1 VPILLQVWLPL
12 PVPPLD
18 YLPPHTD
25 PPADDPCGSRVAVPW
40 QGGVL
45 VGLVASVREARPAE
59 TLDARPAVAWVAGEE
74 RVGPAGLALL
84 AAQAARAGVPIGVS
98 VGHWAAGLLKG
109 PWSHRVRLRPTIP
122 PELLGPEGAPLADG
136 AWHPASVVA
145 PTPLDE
151 WRRHDLVLEAVEG
164 PSHLVRRLVPLLGVE
179 AAPLAGAPRAPQRT
193 ALAWLT
199 EQGSAESAAALARDA
214 DVPLSAV
221 RALITKGYA
230 GYVELA
236 PDPLP
241 TPWVAANPQPPFDQP
256 PALAPAAA
264 PGNLLVCG
272 GDAAARYAASLGWL
286 AAAVNAGGQALWLVP
301 EQGHAEALARASAT
315 LLPTLRL
322 DPELAPGARA
332 ALVHE
337 LHQGTPALII
347 GTYPVMLMA
356 MPRLARVAMWDAASG
371 SGKQLSGAR
380 SVLRRDLISYAQAAG
395 VPWLLSDPLATAEL
409 RALPYDARLD
419 LPRRPPRAALLNLR
433 EEPGWPLA
441 AGLVR
446 LLRQVAE
453 RRRQALVISARRG
466 YAAALGCRGCG
477 EVVMCRDCDLPLRW
491 HARLGR
497 LRCHQCGAEQGL
509 PSGCSACGTS
519 DFDPRPGAGTEWL
532 AEAVRGVLPGTAVY
546 SWDRDQRD
554 DLSPLLAGEPG
565 VVVGTIALLRAPVLP
580 QLALIAL
587 AAGDSLHDHEDIR
600 AEEASL
606 RTLLMLPDLAPRD
619 RRPLLLAQVHRPE
632 HPVWLAWTDAHL
644 DLAVE
649 AFGQRVS
656 ERRVALGYPPARA
669 WARVQLTHRDQ
680 RRVSAAAHE
689 LGEQLRL
696 AGADVLGP
704 APAPLARAQG
714 RYAYHLFLRAED
726 EGSLGGWVAR
736 VPLRPGGGVV
746 VRVDVDPYDIEVW
759 IP

>member
-1 VPILLQVWLPL
+1 M
-12 PVPPLD
+12 
-18 YLPPHTD
+18 
-25 PPADDPCGSRVAVPW
+25 RVAVPW
-40 QGGVL
+40 QGGVM
-45 VGLVASVREARPAE
+45 VGLVAAVREARLAE

-74 RVGPAGLALL
+74 RLSAASLAML

-109 PWSHRVRLRPTIP
+109 PWRHRVRLRPTTP
-122 PELLGPEGAPLADG
+122 PDLLGDEGAPLADG
-136 AWHPASVVA
+136 AWHEASVVA
-145 PTPLDE
+145 TNLLDD
-151 WRRHDLVLEAVEG
+151 WRRHDLLLEEVEG
-164 PSHLVRRLVPLLGVE
+164 PTTQVRRLVALQGE
-179 AAPLAGAPRAPQRT
+179 DAALAVGARAAQRS

-199 EQGSAESAAALARDA
+199 EHGSVESAAALARNA
-214 DVPLSAV
+214 DVSVSAV
-221 RALITKGYA
+221 RALIAKGYA
-230 GYVELA
+230 GYLELE
-236 PDPLP
+236 PDPAP
-241 TPWVAANPQPPFDQP
+241 TAWVTAAPQPPFDSP
-256 PALAPAAA
+256 
-264 PGNLLVCG
+264 LLGTPTVDNGTLLICG
-272 GDAAARYAASLGWL
+272 GDAAARFAASLSWL
-286 AAAVNAGGQALWLVP
+286 AVAVKSGGQALWLVP
-301 EQGHAEALARASAT
+301 EQVQAEALARASAAFV
-315 LLPTLRL
+315 PTLRL
-322 DPELAPGARA
+322 DPELPTGARA
-332 ALVHE
+332 ALVRE
-337 LHQGTPALII
+337 LRQGTPALLI
-347 GTYPVMLMA
+347 GTYPVLLVG
-356 MPRLARVAMWDAASG
+356 MPGLARVAMWDGASG

-380 SVLRRDLISYAQAAG
+380 SVLRRDLISYAEAAA

-409 RALPYDARLD
+409 RALPFDTRLD

-446 LLRQVAE
+446 LLRQVAD
-453 RRRQALVISARRG
+453 RGRQALVISARRG

-477 EVVMCRDCDLPLRW
+477 EVVMCHNCDLPLRW

-509 PSGCSACGTS
+509 ASGCSACGVS

-532 AEAVRGVLPGTAVY
+532 AEAVRGVMPGTTVY

-632 HPVWLAWTDAHL
+632 HPVWLAWSDPQL

-680 RRVSAAAHE
+680 RRVSQAAHE

-696 AGADVLGP
+696 AGADLLGP

-714 RYAYHLFLRAED
+714 RYAYHLFVRAVD
-726 EGSLGGWVAR
+726 EVDLGRWVAR
-736 VPLRPGGGVV
+736 VPLRPGGGVI